1 MIQGYYIQRPTQY
14 VDELKFTYLDIKEQ
28 GQKEKRKSLND
39 IQLISK
45 EIIKLETLK
54 VNDEIKVVFEK
65 FQDKLSY
72 NFFPVVDSTGYPLG
86 IVHEKTIKYYA
97 YSPYGKDLL
106 LNKSVIKSLN
116 DFITDCP
123 IVDIRTKQDKIL
135 EIFVKYPESE
145 GIIITENLKYIGFL
159 TAKSLL
165 NIINEKNLNYARET
179 NPLTKLPG
187 NILINEYIFESNEK
201 RNFYHYFLYFDID
214 NFKPF
219 NDKFGFRQGDRIIVL
234 FAELLKKVY
243 HGYGFIGHIGGDD
256 FFIGLIKNVETRKEI
271 LLQAKDLIDRFSYEI
286 SQFYSNEE
294 IMNGYYISKD
304 RNGELKKFDLLSV
317 SIAIVEICKDAVDI
331 SQDDISSKLAS
342 LKKEAKN
349 SKEKIAF
356 LLK

>member
-1 MIQGYYIQRPTQY
+1 
-14 VDELKFTYLDIKEQ
+14 
-28 GQKEKRKSLND
+28 
-39 IQLISK
+39 
-45 EIIKLETLK
+45 
-54 VNDEIKVVFEK
+54 
-65 FQDKLSY
+65 
-72 NFFPVVDSTGYPLG
+72 
-86 IVHEKTIKYYA
+86 
-97 YSPYGKDLL
+97 
-106 LNKSVIKSLN
+106 
-116 DFITDCP
+116 
-123 IVDIRTKQDKIL
+123 
-135 EIFVKYPESE
+135 VKPA
-145 GIIITENLKYIGFL
+145 L
-159 TAKSLL
+159 
-165 NIINEKNLNYARET
+165 
-179 NPLTKLPG
+179 
-187 NILINEYIFESNEK
+187 
-201 RNFYHYFLYFDID
+201 
-214 NFKPF
+214 
-219 NDKFGFRQGDRIIVL
+219 
-234 FAELLKKVY
+234 ELLKKVY